1 MKLFR
6 RDGDVAKQKEE
17 RKCISIQLSV
27 NFYSLTLLRTKNEK
41 KNSMKIYKTLG
52 NELAIH
58 SPRQRNLLGRWR
70 RQRWLPAPRE
80 TVTLAQSSPL
90 QSSFNWRS
98 QRVAEKV
105 SELLLCTA
113 RSTFVHSSRKHNGGH
128 TTGKQKVSWRLLGR
142 R

>member
-27 NFYSLTLLRTKNEK
+27 SFYSLPLLRMKNEK
-41 KNSMKIYKTLG
+41 ENSMKIYKTLG

-80 TVTLAQSSPL
+80 TAPLAQSSPL

-113 RSTFVHSSRKHNGGH
+113 RSTFVHSSRKHNGRR
-128 TTGKQKVSWRLLGR
+128 TPGKQKALWRLLR
-142 R
+142 RR